1 MISFKPESEVVKLVF
16 HKDHTDKNLKN
27 TFCMMRLEP
36 RRLIIRLGNEEE
48 INKRDVNRVERTGLD
63 P

>member
-1 MISFKPESEVVKLVF
+1 MISFKPESEMVKLVL

-27 TFCMMRLEP
+27 TFCMVRLEP

-48 INKRDVNRVERTGLD
+48 MNKGDVNRVERARLD
-63 P
+63 H

>member
-1 MISFKPESEVVKLVF
+1 VVKLVF

>member
-1 MISFKPESEVVKLVF
+1 MISFKPESEIAKLVF

-27 TFCMMRLEP
+27 TFCMVRLEP

-48 INKRDVNRVERTGLD
+48 MSKRDVNRVERARLD
-63 P
+63 H